1 MFARL
6 SVMFGVVSFCHYR
19 VVFLCVMFR
28 LAFLCIMFRLIFLY
42 VIAGL
47 AFLSVM
53 FGLDP
58 DIHRFPGQA
67 SSPSVIA
74 DLIFLTVIPRLNRGI
89 QEIPGSRYACPR
101 MTEEK
106 IILSLP
112 DLIRHS
118 SVEQGIHRH
127 KAWPHDM
134 HAESNAL
141 QRKFVSQPVL
151 RSSWQQLVI
160 FARGLLKK

>member
-28 LAFLCIMFRLIFLY
+28 LTFLCIMFRLIFLY

-58 DIHRFPGQA
+58 DIHRVPGQA
-67 SSPSVIA
+67 
-74 DLIFLTVIPRLNRGI
+74 
-89 QEIPGSRYACPR
+89 
-101 MTEEK
+101 
-106 IILSLP
+106 
-112 DLIRHS
+112 
-118 SVEQGIHRH
+118 
-127 KAWPHDM
+127 
-134 HAESNAL
+134 AE
-141 QRKFVSQPVL
+141 
-151 RSSWQQLVI
+151 
-160 FARGLLKK
+160 

>member
-58 DIHRFPGQA
+58 TI
-67 SSPSVIA
+67 SWTS
-74 DLIFLTVIPRLNRGI
+74 
-89 QEIPGSRYACPR
+89 
-101 MTEEK
+101 MK
-106 IILSLP
+106 
-112 DLIRHS
+112 
-118 SVEQGIHRH
+118 
-127 KAWPHDM
+127 KAV
-134 HAESNAL
+134 A
-141 QRKFVSQPVL
+141 K
-151 RSSWQQLVI
+151 
-160 FARGLLKK
+160 

>member
-67 SSPSVIA
+67 
-74 DLIFLTVIPRLNRGI
+74 G
-89 QEIPGSRYACPR
+89 E
-101 MTEEK
+101 
-106 IILSLP
+106 
-112 DLIRHS
+112 
-118 SVEQGIHRH
+118 
-127 KAWPHDM
+127 
-134 HAESNAL
+134 
-141 QRKFVSQPVL
+141 
-151 RSSWQQLVI
+151 
-160 FARGLLKK
+160 